1 MGRNIRRCII
11 LIDFLAR
18 SMAHGI
24 MLDSGALVG
33 ELTPAID
40 IQLSDRL
47 RNTQRGNTR

>member
-18 SMAHGI
+18 SMPHGV
-24 MLDSGALVG
+24 MLDSGVLVG